1 MRGLQISGRLLSR
14 CKTRTSTVNPSTHF
28 APRSLAIYSWIVVL
42 ATSVLI
48 FVGAMVTTKDVGM
61 AVPDWPLSFGSV
73 NPPGWWHMEGVNW
86 EHGHR
91 LMGSIIGLLVIGL
104 CVGQWRSHRQS
115 WIKWLGVIALV
126 AVILQGIM
134 GGLRVTQISLTW
146 AIFHGCFAQA
156 FFALLVAIAAIN
168 SANVSSRF
176 TTQTASKLKGLRIAS
191 IAFFA
196 AIYGQL
202 IIGAVMRHHKAGLA
216 IPDFPLA
223 MGRIIPPLDSFG
235 VMIHFAHRAW
245 ALVVIA
251 AGLWV
256 AVVIWRN
263 WGRRPQMALIAH
275 GIVLLLALQVTLGAL
290 TIWHQRAEIPTT
302 LHVINGAFVLGLS
315 MVLIVRAFLFVSGNA
330 LFAADAPAK
339 HQQPA
344 LQDAAV

>member
-1 MRGLQISGRLLSR
+1 
-14 CKTRTSTVNPSTHF
+14 
-28 APRSLAIYSWIVVL
+28 
-42 ATSVLI
+42 
-48 FVGAMVTTKDVGM
+48 M

-104 CVGQWRSHRQS
+104 CIAQWRSHRQS
-115 WIKWLGVIALV
+115 WIKWLGVIALIT
-126 AVILQGIM
+126 VILQGIM

-168 SANVSSRF
+168 SANVTSRF
-176 TTQTASKLKGLRIAS
+176 ATQNAGLLKNLRVAS
-191 IAFFA
+191 ITFFA
-196 AIYGQL
+196 AIYIQL
-202 IIGAVMRHHKAGLA
+202 VIGAVMRHHKAGLA

-223 MGRIIPPLDSFG
+223 MGRIIPPLESFG
-235 VMIHFAHRAW
+235 VTIHFAHRAW

-256 AVVIWRN
+256 ATVIWRH
-263 WGRRPQMALIAH
+263 WASRPQMAMIAH
-275 GIVLLLALQVTLGAL
+275 GIVILLALQVTLGAL

-302 LHVINGAFVLGLS
+302 LHVINGALVLGLS
-315 MVLIVRAFLFVSGNA
+315 MYLIVRAFLFVSSDTLIA
-330 LFAADAPAK
+330 TDSSAK
-339 HQQPA
+339 HHEHS